1 MRDPMNGLMHV
12 LMFFCVLLAFI
23 AWAVA
28 LLTAL
33 SVVRLAPRGQKL
45 ASYFQLGWW
54 RFAALEQRLGPP
66 VLPLIK
72 RYRLAFIVFF
82 GVLLVLLLIVFGNVA
97 MNA

>member
-1 MRDPMNGLMHV
+1 MNGLVHVVMFLCV
-12 LMFFCVLLAFI
+12 LMAFI

-28 LLTAL
+28 LMTAL

-54 RFAALEQRLGPP
+54 RFAALEQRLGPQ

-72 RYRLAFIVFF
+72 RYRRAFIVFF
-82 GVLLVLLLIVFGNVA
+82 GIIFILLLIVFINVV
-97 MNA
+97 MTTV

>member
-1 MRDPMNGLMHV
+1 MNGLVHV
-12 LMFFCVLLAFI
+12 VMFFCALMAFI

-28 LLTAL
+28 LMTAL

-45 ASYFQLGWW
+45 ASYLQLGWW

-66 VLPLIK
+66 VLPMIK
-72 RYRLAFIVFF
+72 RYRRAFIVFF
-82 GVLLVLLLIVFGNVA
+82 GVLLVLLLIVAGNIA